1 MPHNPYGSLNTIE
14 YIGARPQKAKRNFF
28 GGWVILVIALVMALM
43 FGRPLLASLKSEQVT
58 GTEAAADEIIQRLNE
73 SVAPGDKLAVAALT
87 LSKSSESTKAASTAD
102 LIIKSYRM
110 GLGLDIKEL
119 LYEDM
124 SNAFSQYPQLWYE
137 RAANKEVDSTR
148 VQNIQRFFHRSGED
162 FKNAD
167 AQVGDVVF
175 WTLPDGNAHAGIVV
189 PGPGVHREEKWIIHN
204 WQNVVVWENKLK
216 DFTMVL
222 GSYRFGH

>member
-1 MPHNPYGSLNTIE
+1 MARNPYGSLSTIE
-14 YIGARPQKAKRNFF
+14 YIGARPQKPKKNFF
-28 GGWVILVIALVMALM
+28 GGWVILLIALAMSLL

-58 GTEAAADEIIQRLNE
+58 GTEAAADETIQRLNE
-73 SVAPGDKLAVAALT
+73 KDSAADKLAVAALT
-87 LSKSSESTKAASTAD
+87 LTKSNQSTKATSAAD
-102 LIIKSYRM
+102 FIIKSCRM
-110 GLGLDIKEL
+110 GLGLDIKEQ

-137 RAANKEVDSTR
+137 RAANKEVDCTR

-167 AQVGDVVF
+167 AKVGDVVF

-189 PGPGVHREEKWIIHN
+189 PGPGVHREEKWIVHN
-204 WQNVVVWENKLK
+204 WQNGVVWENKLK